1 MDDSTLIMF
10 HEVVSWV
17 CIFETN
23 VGHVSFV
30 KCCSF

>member
-1 MDDSTLIMF
+1 MGDFTLIMF

-17 CIFETN
+17 FIFETN

-30 KCCSF
+30 EFCSF